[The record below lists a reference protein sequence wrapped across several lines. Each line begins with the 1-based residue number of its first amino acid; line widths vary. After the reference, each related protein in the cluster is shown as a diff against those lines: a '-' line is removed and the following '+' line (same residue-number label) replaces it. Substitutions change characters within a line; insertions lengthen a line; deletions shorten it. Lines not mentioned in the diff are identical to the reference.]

1 MSDNNNNLQSS
12 RSNNSGNDNDN
23 GNNSS
28 DNLAT
33 DSTTRQKSNST
44 DKSLTHTV
52 LDKGGEV
59 REGEELDAQA
69 VTIWLREQGV
79 EVVGEPVVT
88 QFSGG
93 ASNWTYRLQYANQDL
108 ILRRPP
114 KGTKAKSA
122 HDMVREY
129 TVQKALVEV
138 YPYVPK
144 MIALCTDEAVIGA
157 DFYVM
162 ERMEG
167 IIPRANLPK
176 EIDFDT
182 SQTHEL
188 CTNVID
194 ALIKLHQVDYQQHPE
209 LVALGRGEGYCERQ
223 VSGWDKRYVKAKTP
237 NVPSFAVVR
246 QWLANHTPK
255 DSNTCVIH
263 NDWRFDN
270 VILAADDPTQV
281 IGVLDW
287 EMATLGDPL
296 MDLGSALAYWI
307 EADDNIIM
315 QQSRRQPTHLAGM
328 MTRDEVVEYYLAQTG
343 LELDNWTF
351 YEVFG
356 LFRLAGIVQQIYY
369 RFYHKQTSN
378 PAFKNFWIIVH
389 VLHAK
394 CLKLI
399 AKYEG
404 DALFMN
410 YVQPHLA
417 DRGIDATTIEQLPG
431 PLQAVIKS
439 VLPKAYFAPAAAI
452 EQDAKAIDK

>member
-1 MSDNNNNLQSS
+1 MATANQSK
-12 RSNNSGNDNDN
+12 
-23 GNNSS
+23 
-28 DNLAT
+28 
-33 DSTTRQKSNST
+33 TTIKEVAN
-44 DKSLTHTV
+44 KI

-59 REGEELDAQA
+59 REGEELDAKA
-69 VTIWLREQGV
+69 VSSWLRAQSVDIE
-79 EVVGEPVVT
+79 GEPTVT

-93 ASNWTYRLQYANQDL
+93 ASNWTYRLQYEGEGKSQDL

-114 KGTKAKSA
+114 RGTKAKSA

-129 TVQKALVEV
+129 TVQKSLEDA

-144 MIALCTDEAVIGA
+144 MVALCTDEDVIGA

-176 EIDFDT
+176 GIDLDVE
-182 SQTHEL
+182 QTRAL

-194 ALIKLHQVDYQQHPE
+194 ALVDLHQVDYKKHPD
-209 LVALGRGEGYCERQ
+209 LVNLGRGEGYCERQ
-223 VSGWDKRYVKAKTP
+223 VTGWDKRYVKAKTP
-237 NVPSFAVVR
+237 NVPSFGLVR
-246 QWLANHTPK
+246 QWLSKHTPA
-255 DSNTCVIH
+255 DSKTCLIH

-270 VILAADDPTQV
+270 VILDAANPTKV

-296 MDLGSALAYWI
+296 MDLGSALAYWV
-307 EADDNIIM
+307 EEDDNIIM
-315 QQSRRQPTHLAGM
+315 QQSRRQPTHLEGM
-328 MTRDEVVEYYLAQTG
+328 MTRDEVVDYYLKQSG
-343 LELDNWTF
+343 LKIDNWTF

-369 RFYHKQTSN
+369 RYYNKQTTN
-378 PAFKNFWIIVH
+378 PAFKNFWLIVH

-399 AKYEG
+399 AQYEG
-404 DALFMN
+404 EALFN
-410 YVQPHLA
+410 TYVQPQLKEI
-417 DRGIDATTIEQLPG
+417 GIDAATIEQLPAPVQKVVKG
-431 PLQAVIKS
+431 I
-439 VLPKAYFAPAAAI
+439 LPKGYFTKAPQSSD
-452 EQDAKAIDK
+452 E

>member
-1 MSDNNNNLQSS
+1 MATDNHANNT
-12 RSNNSGNDNDN
+12 DNDVQTLN
-23 GNNSS
+23 
-28 DNLAT
+28 
-33 DSTTRQKSNST
+33 K
-44 DKSLTHTV
+44 V

-69 VTIWLREQGV
+69 VSNWLREQGV
-79 EVVGEPVVT
+79 DIEGEPTVT

-93 ASNWTYRLQYANQDL
+93 ASNWTYRLQYEGEGTDQDL

-129 TVQKALVEV
+129 TVQKALKDA

-144 MIALCTDEAVIGA
+144 MVALCTDESVIGA

-176 EIDFDT
+176 GIDLDVE
-182 SQTHEL
+182 QTRAL

-194 ALIKLHQVDYQQHPE
+194 ALVDLHQVDYKEHPD
-209 LVALGRGEGYCERQ
+209 LVNLGRGEGYCERQ
-223 VSGWDKRYVKAKTP
+223 VTGWDKRYVKAKTP
-237 NVPSFAVVR
+237 NVPSFGLVR
-246 QWLANHTPK
+246 QWLSKHTPA
-255 DSNTCVIH
+255 DSKTCLIH

-270 VILAADDPTQV
+270 VILDAADPTKV

-296 MDLGSALAYWI
+296 MDLGSALAYWV
-307 EADDNIIM
+307 EEDDNIIM
-315 QQSRRQPTHLAGM
+315 QQSRRQPTHLEGM
-328 MTRDEVVEYYLAQTG
+328 MTRDEVVDYYLKQSG
-343 LELDNWTF
+343 LKIDNWTF

-369 RFYHKQTSN
+369 RYYNKQTTN
-378 PAFKNFWIIVH
+378 PVFKNFWLIVH

-399 AKYEG
+399 AQYEG
-404 DALFMN
+404 EALFN
-410 YVQPHLA
+410 TYVQPQLKEI
-417 DRGIDATTIEQLPG
+417 GIDAATIEQLPAPVQKVVKG
-431 PLQAVIKS
+431 I
-439 VLPKAYFAPAAAI
+439 LPKGYFTKAPQSSD
-452 EQDAKAIDK
+452 E

>member
-1 MSDNNNNLQSS
+1 MATDNHANNT
-12 RSNNSGNDNDN
+12 DNDDQTLN
-23 GNNSS
+23 
-28 DNLAT
+28 
-33 DSTTRQKSNST
+33 K
-44 DKSLTHTV
+44 V

-59 REGEELDAQA
+59 REGEERDAQA
-69 VTIWLREQGV
+69 GSNWLREQGV
-79 EVVGEPVVT
+79 DIEGEPTVT

-93 ASNWTYRLQYANQDL
+93 ASNWTYRLQYEGEGKSQDL

-129 TVQKALVEV
+129 TVQKALKDA

-144 MIALCTDEAVIGA
+144 MVALCTDENVIGA

-176 EIDFDT
+176 GIDLDVE
-182 SQTHEL
+182 QTRAL

-194 ALIKLHQVDYQQHPE
+194 ALVDLHQVDYKEHPD
-209 LVALGRGEGYCERQ
+209 LVNLGRGEGYCERQ
-223 VSGWDKRYVKAKTP
+223 VTGWDKRYIKAKTP
-237 NVPSFAVVR
+237 NVPSFGLVR
-246 QWLANHTPK
+246 QWLSKHTPA
-255 DSNTCVIH
+255 DSKTCLIH

-270 VILAADDPTQV
+270 VILDAADPTKV

-296 MDLGSALAYWI
+296 MDLGSALAYWV
-307 EADDNIIM
+307 EEDDNIIM
-315 QQSRRQPTHLAGM
+315 QQSRRQPTHLKGM
-328 MTRDEVVEYYLAQTG
+328 MTRDEVVDYYLKQSG
-343 LELDNWTF
+343 LKIDNWTF

-369 RFYHKQTSN
+369 RYYNKQTTN
-378 PAFKNFWIIVH
+378 PAFKNFWLIVH

-399 AKYEG
+399 AQYEG
-404 DALFMN
+404 EALFN
-410 YVQPHLA
+410 TYVQPQLKEI
-417 DRGIDATTIEQLPG
+417 GIDAATIEQLPAPVQKVVKG
-431 PLQAVIKS
+431 I
-439 VLPKAYFAPAAAI
+439 LPKGYFA
-452 EQDAKAIDK
+452 KAPQSSDE

>member
-1 MSDNNNNLQSS
+1 MATANNAKN
-12 RSNNSGNDNDN
+12 SNNKT
-23 GNNSS
+23 S
-28 DNLAT
+28 DKVL
-33 DSTTRQKSNST
+33 
-44 DKSLTHTV
+44 DKV
-52 LDKGGEV
+52 LDKGGAV
-59 REGEELDAQA
+59 REGEELDAKA
-69 VTIWLREQGV
+69 VSEWLRAQGV
-79 EVVGEPVVT
+79 EIEGAPTVT

-93 ASNWTYRLQYANQDL
+93 ASNWTYRLQYENKSSDNSQDL

-129 TVQKALVEV
+129 TVQKSLENV

-144 MIALCTDEAVIGA
+144 MVALCTDEAVIGA

-176 EIDFDT
+176 GVDLDEE
-182 SQTHEL
+182 QTRTL

-194 ALIKLHQVDYQQHPE
+194 ALVELHQVDYEEHPD
-209 LVALGRGEGYCERQ
+209 LVSLGRGDGYCQRQ

-237 NVPSFAVVR
+237 NVPSFALVR
-246 QWLANHTPK
+246 QWLGKHTPA
-255 DSNTCVIH
+255 DSKTCVIH

-270 VILAADDPTQV
+270 VILAADDPTKV

-307 EADDNIIM
+307 EEDDNIIM
-315 QQSRRQPTHLAGM
+315 QQSRRQPTHLKGM
-328 MTRDEVVEYYLAQTG
+328 MTRDEVVAYYLEQTG
-343 LELDNWTF
+343 LEIDNWTF

-369 RFYHKQTSN
+369 RYYHKQTTN

-399 AKYEG
+399 AQYEG
-404 DALFMN
+404 EALFTSH
-410 YVQPHLA
+410 VQPHLQ
-417 DRGIDATTIEQLPG
+417 DMGVDAATVEQLPN
-431 PLQAVIKS
+431 PVQTVIKGI
-439 VLPKAYFAPAAAI
+439 LPKSYFAQTTQKP
-452 EQDAKAIDK
+452 EE

>member
-1 MSDNNNNLQSS
+1 M
-12 RSNNSGNDNDN
+12 
-23 GNNSS
+23 
-28 DNLAT
+28 AT
-33 DSTTRQKSNST
+33 DNPANHSD
-44 DKSLTHTV
+44 DKNTEINHKI
-52 LDKGGEV
+52 LDKGGDV
-59 REGEELDAQA
+59 RDGEALDAKA
-69 VTIWLREQGV
+69 VSTWLRAQRV
-79 EVVGEPVVT
+79 DIQGEPSVT

-93 ASNWTYRLQYANQDL
+93 ASNWTYRLQYEGEDKSQDL

-129 TVQKALVEV
+129 TVQKALTDA

-144 MIALCTDEAVIGA
+144 MVALCTDEAVIGA

-162 ERMEG
+162 ERMAG

-176 EIDFDT
+176 GVELDAA
-182 SQTHEL
+182 QTRAL

-194 ALIKLHQVDYQQHPE
+194 ALIKLHQVDYTKHPD
-209 LVALGRGEGYCERQ
+209 LVSLGRGAGYCARQ

-237 NVPSFAVVR
+237 NVPSFALVR
-246 QWLANHTPK
+246 QWLHKHTPA
-255 DSNTCVIH
+255 DSKTCLIH

-270 VILAADDPTQV
+270 VILAANDPTQV

-315 QQSRRQPTHLAGM
+315 QQSRRQPTHLKGM
-328 MTRDEVVEYYLAQTG
+328 MTRDEVVTYYLEKTD
-343 LELDNWTF
+343 LKIDNWTF

-369 RFYHKQTSN
+369 RYYHKQTTN
-378 PAFKNFWIIVH
+378 PAFQNFWIIVH

-399 AKYEG
+399 AQYEG
-404 DALFMN
+404 EALFISR
-410 YVQPHLA
+410 VQPHLQ
-417 DRGIDATTIEQLPG
+417 DMGVDAATIEQLPN
-431 PLQAVIKS
+431 PVQAVIKAI
-439 VLPKAYFAPAAAI
+439 LPKSYFVPTTHQPEAP
-452 EQDAKAIDK
+452 EK

>member
-1 MSDNNNNLQSS
+1 M
-12 RSNNSGNDNDN
+12 
-23 GNNSS
+23 
-28 DNLAT
+28 AT
-33 DSTTRQKSNST
+33 DTQNTEDNAKSNQQPEPSA
-44 DKSLTHTV
+44 V
-52 LDKGGEV
+52 LDKGGKV
-59 REGEELDAQA
+59 REGEELDASA
-69 VTIWLREQGV
+69 VSDWLREQGV
-79 EVVGEPVVT
+79 DIQGKPTVT

-93 ASNWTYRLQYANQDL
+93 ASNWTYRLEYDNQDL

-129 TVQKALVEV
+129 TVQKALKDA

-144 MIALCTDEAVIGA
+144 MIALCTDEDIIGA

-176 EIDFDT
+176 EIDFDPK
-182 SQTHEL
+182 QTREL

-194 ALIKLHQVDYQQHPE
+194 ALIELHQVDYTEHAD
-209 LVALGRGEGYCERQ
+209 LVNLGRGEGYCERQ
-223 VSGWDKRYVKAKTP
+223 VTGWDKRYVKAKTP
-237 NVPSFAVVR
+237 NVPSFGIVR
-246 QWLANHTPK
+246 QWLNKHTPE
-255 DSNTCVIH
+255 DSKTCIIH

-270 VILAADDPTQV
+270 VILAADNPTEV

-315 QQSRRQPTHLAGM
+315 QQSRRQPTHLKGM
-328 MTRDEVVEYYLAQTG
+328 MTRDEVVNYYLEKTG
-343 LELDNWTF
+343 LEIDNWTF

-356 LFRLAGIVQQIYY
+356 LFRLAGIIQQIYY
-369 RFYHKQTSN
+369 RYYNKQTKN
-378 PAFKNFWIIVH
+378 PAFKNFWLIVH
-389 VLHAK
+389 VLNAK

-399 AKYEG
+399 AQYEG
-404 DALFMN
+404 EALFMTH
-410 YVQPHLA
+410 VQPRLEE
-417 DRGIDATTIEQLPG
+417 RGMDKAAIEQLPEPVQKLVKSILPKG
-431 PLQAVIKS
+431 YFESTSKS
-439 VLPKAYFAPAAAI
+439 VD
-452 EQDAKAIDK
+452 E

>member
-1 MSDNNNNLQSS
+1 MVDSNKHSESEHSD
-12 RSNNSGNDNDN
+12 
-23 GNNSS
+23 
-28 DNLAT
+28 T
-33 DSTTRQKSNST
+33 DSK
-44 DKSLTHTV
+44 V
-52 LDKGGEV
+52 LDKGGEI
-59 REGEELDAQA
+59 REGEELDAAA
-69 VTIWLREQGV
+69 VSIWLRDQGIDIK
-79 EVVGEPVVT
+79 GKPVVT

-93 ASNWTYRLQYANQDL
+93 ASNWTYRLEYDNQDL

-122 HDMVREY
+122 HDMVREF
-129 TVQKALVEV
+129 TVQKALEDA

-144 MIALCTDEAVIGA
+144 MIALCTDENIIGA
-157 DFYVM
+157 NFYVM

-176 EIDFDT
+176 EIELSVT
-182 SQTHEL
+182 QTRAL

-194 ALIKLHQVDYQQHPE
+194 ALVELHQVDYRDHPD
-209 LVALGRGEGYCERQ
+209 LVELGRGEGYCERQ
-223 VSGWDKRYVKAKTP
+223 VSGWNKRYVKAKTP
-237 NVPSFAVVR
+237 NVPSFALVR
-246 QWLANHTPK
+246 QWLTTHTPSDIK
-255 DSNTCVIH
+255 TCVIH

-270 VILAADDPTQV
+270 VILNADNPTEV

-307 EADDNIIM
+307 EVDDNVIM
-315 QQSRRQPTHLAGM
+315 QQSRRQPTHLKGM
-328 MTRDEVVEYYLAQTG
+328 MTRDEVVDYYLKQTG
-343 LELDNWTF
+343 LKVDNWTF

-356 LFRLAGIVQQIYY
+356 LFRLAGIIQQIYY
-369 RFYHKQTSN
+369 RYYHKQTKN

-404 DALFMN
+404 EALFTSR
-410 YVQPHLA
+410 VQPHLQEI
-417 DRGIDATTIEQLPG
+417 GVDAAMVEQLPS
-431 PLQAVIKS
+431 PIQKVIRS
-439 VLPKAYFAPAAAI
+439 VLPKGYFESESNKSA
-452 EQDAKAIDK
+452 DS

>member
-1 MSDNNNNLQSS
+1 MATDNHANNT
-12 RSNNSGNDNDN
+12 DNDHQTL
-23 GNNSS
+23 S
-28 DNLAT
+28 
-33 DSTTRQKSNST
+33 K
-44 DKSLTHTV
+44 V

-59 REGEELDAQA
+59 REGEELDAQ
-69 VTIWLREQGV
+69 VVSNWLREQGV
-79 EVVGEPVVT
+79 DIEGEPTVT

-93 ASNWTYRLQYANQDL
+93 ASNWTYRLQYEGEGKSQDL

-129 TVQKALVEV
+129 TVQKALKDA

-144 MIALCTDEAVIGA
+144 MVALCTDENVIGA

-176 EIDFDT
+176 GIDLDVE
-182 SQTHEL
+182 QTRAL

-194 ALIKLHQVDYQQHPE
+194 ALVDLHQVDYKEHPD
-209 LVALGRGEGYCERQ
+209 LVSLGRGEGYCERQ
-223 VSGWDKRYVKAKTP
+223 VTGWDKRYVKAKTP
-237 NVPSFAVVR
+237 NVPSFGLVR
-246 QWLANHTPK
+246 QWLSKHTPA
-255 DSNTCVIH
+255 DSKTCLIH

-270 VILAADDPTQV
+270 VILDAADPTKV

-296 MDLGSALAYWI
+296 MDLGSALAYWV
-307 EADDNIIM
+307 EEDDNIIM
-315 QQSRRQPTHLAGM
+315 QQSRRQPTHLEGM
-328 MTRDEVVEYYLAQTG
+328 MTRDEVVDYYLKQSG
-343 LELDNWTF
+343 LKIDNWTF

-369 RFYHKQTSN
+369 RYYNKQTTN
-378 PAFKNFWIIVH
+378 PAFKNFWLIVH

-399 AKYEG
+399 AQYEG
-404 DALFMN
+404 EALFN
-410 YVQPHLA
+410 TYVQPQLKEI
-417 DRGIDATTIEQLPG
+417 GIDAATIEQLPTPVQKVVKG
-431 PLQAVIKS
+431 I
-439 VLPKAYFAPAAAI
+439 LPKGYFA
-452 EQDAKAIDK
+452 KAPQSSDE

>member
-1 MSDNNNNLQSS
+1 MATEHHANHTDTDNQTVN
-12 RSNNSGNDNDN
+12 
-23 GNNSS
+23 
-28 DNLAT
+28 
-33 DSTTRQKSNST
+33 K
-44 DKSLTHTV
+44 V

-59 REGEELDAQA
+59 REGEELDAKA
-69 VTIWLREQGV
+69 VSDWLREQGV
-79 EVVGEPVVT
+79 DVEGDPTVT

-93 ASNWTYRLQYANQDL
+93 ASNWTYRLQYEGEGDSQDL

-129 TVQKALVEV
+129 TVQKALKDA

-144 MIALCTDEAVIGA
+144 MVALCTDEDVIGA

-176 EIDFDT
+176 GVDLNEA
-182 SQTHEL
+182 QTREL

-194 ALIKLHQVDYQQHPE
+194 ALIELHEVDYTKYPD
-209 LVALGRGEGYCERQ
+209 LVNLGRGEGYCERQ
-223 VSGWDKRYVKAKTP
+223 VTGWDKRYVKAKTP
-237 NVPSFAVVR
+237 NVPSFALVR
-246 QWLANHTPK
+246 QWLGKHTPA
-255 DSNTCVIH
+255 DSKTCLIH

-270 VILAADDPTQV
+270 VILAADDPTKV

-307 EADDNIIM
+307 EEDDNIIM
-315 QQSRRQPTHLAGM
+315 QQSRRQPTHLKGM
-328 MTRDEVVEYYLAQTG
+328 MTRDEVVTYYLEKTG
-343 LELDNWTF
+343 LKIDNWTF

-369 RFYHKQTSN
+369 RYYNKQTSN

-399 AKYEG
+399 AQYEG
-404 DALFMN
+404 EALFISH
-410 YVQPHLA
+410 VQPHLQ
-417 DRGIDATTIEQLPG
+417 DMGVDASMIEQLPS
-431 PLQAVIKS
+431 PIQTVIKS
-439 VLPKAYFAPAAAI
+439 ILPKSYFG
-452 EQDAKAIDK
+452 QSNSKAKE

>member
-1 MSDNNNNLQSS
+1 MATDNHANNT
-12 RSNNSGNDNDN
+12 DNDHQTLN
-23 GNNSS
+23 K
-28 DNLAT
+28 A
-33 DSTTRQKSNST
+33 
-44 DKSLTHTV
+44 

-69 VTIWLREQGV
+69 VSNWLREQGV
-79 EVVGEPVVT
+79 DIEGEPTVT

-93 ASNWTYRLQYANQDL
+93 ASNWTYRLQYEGEGKSQDL

-129 TVQKALVEV
+129 TVQKALKDA

-144 MIALCTDEAVIGA
+144 MVALCTDESVIGA

-176 EIDFDT
+176 GIDLDVE
-182 SQTHEL
+182 QTRAL

-194 ALIKLHQVDYQQHPE
+194 ALVDLHQVDYKEHPD
-209 LVALGRGEGYCERQ
+209 LVNLGRGEGYCERQ
-223 VSGWDKRYVKAKTP
+223 VTGWDKRYVKAKTP
-237 NVPSFAVVR
+237 NVPSFGLVR
-246 QWLANHTPK
+246 QWLSKHTPA
-255 DSNTCVIH
+255 DSKTCLIH

-270 VILAADDPTQV
+270 VILDAADPTKV

-296 MDLGSALAYWI
+296 MDLGSALAYWV
-307 EADDNIIM
+307 EEDDNIIM
-315 QQSRRQPTHLAGM
+315 QQSRRQPTHLKGM
-328 MTRDEVVEYYLAQTG
+328 MTRDEVVDYYLQQSG
-343 LELDNWTF
+343 LKIDNWTF

-369 RFYHKQTSN
+369 RYYHKQTTN
-378 PAFKNFWIIVH
+378 PAFKNFWLIVH

-399 AKYEG
+399 AQYEG
-404 DALFMN
+404 EALFN
-410 YVQPHLA
+410 TYVQPQLKEI
-417 DRGIDATTIEQLPG
+417 GIDAATIEQLPTPVQKVVKG
-431 PLQAVIKS
+431 I
-439 VLPKAYFAPAAAI
+439 LPKGYFA
-452 EQDAKAIDK
+452 KAPQSSDE

>member
-1 MSDNNNNLQSS
+1 MST
-12 RSNNSGNDNDN
+12 
-23 GNNSS
+23 NSS
-28 DNLAT
+28 ADNT
-33 DSTTRQKSNST
+33 GINNTQINNK
-44 DKSLTHTV
+44 V
-52 LDKGGEV
+52 LDKGGAV
-59 REGEELDAQA
+59 REGEELNTQA
-69 VTIWLREQGV
+69 VSEWLRSQGV
-79 EVVGEPVVT
+79 DVVGAPTVT

-93 ASNWTYRLQYANQDL
+93 ASNWTYRLQYESGEKSQDL

-129 TVQKALVEV
+129 TVQKALKDA

-144 MIALCTDEAVIGA
+144 MIALCTDEDVIGA
-157 DFYVM
+157 DFYIM

-176 EIDFDT
+176 GVDLDRD
-182 SQTHEL
+182 QTRAL

-194 ALIKLHQVDYQQHPE
+194 ALIELHQVDYEQHPD
-209 LVALGRGEGYCERQ
+209 LMSLGRGEGYCERQ

-237 NVPSFAVVR
+237 NVPSFALVR
-246 QWLANHTPK
+246 QWLGRHTPA
-255 DSNTCVIH
+255 DSKTCVIH

-270 VILAADDPTQV
+270 VILEANEPTKV

-307 EADDNIIM
+307 EEDDNIIM
-315 QQSRRQPTHLAGM
+315 QQSRRQPTHLEGM
-328 MTRDEVVEYYLAQTG
+328 MTRKEVVDYYLEKTG
-343 LELDNWTF
+343 LEIDNWTF

-369 RFYHKQTSN
+369 RYYNKQTSN

-389 VLHAK
+389 ALHAK

-399 AKYEG
+399 AQYEG
-404 DALFMN
+404 EALFTSR
-410 YVQPHLA
+410 VQPHLQDA
-417 DRGIDATTIEQLPG
+417 GIDAATIEQLPS
-431 PLQAVIKS
+431 PVQSVIKS
-439 VLPKAYFAPAAAI
+439 VLPKSYFA
-452 EQDAKAIDK
+452 QVTNDAEK

>member
-1 MSDNNNNLQSS
+1 M
-12 RSNNSGNDNDN
+12 
-23 GNNSS
+23 
-28 DNLAT
+28 AT
-33 DSTTRQKSNST
+33 DNKGNLPSGDKAVDQK
-44 DKSLTHTV
+44 V
-52 LDKGGEV
+52 LDQGGQI
-59 REGEELDAQA
+59 RDGEELDTAA
-69 VTIWLREQGV
+69 VSIWLRNQGV
-79 EVVGEPVVT
+79 DIKGSPIVT

-93 ASNWTYRLQYANQDL
+93 ASNWTYRLEYDNQDL

-129 TVQKALVEV
+129 TVQKALKDA

-144 MIALCTDEAVIGA
+144 MVALCTDEDIIGA

-176 EIDFDT
+176 GVELDKL
-182 SQTHEL
+182 QTRAL

-194 ALIKLHQVDYQQHPE
+194 ALVELHQVDYAEHPD
-209 LVALGRGEGYCERQ
+209 LVELGRGEGYCERQ
-223 VSGWDKRYVKAKTP
+223 VSGWNKRYVKAKTP
-237 NVPSFAVVR
+237 NVPSYALVR
-246 QWLANHTPK
+246 QWLTTHTPS
-255 DSNTCVIH
+255 DSKTCVIH

-270 VILAADDPTQV
+270 VILNADNPTEV

-315 QQSRRQPTHLAGM
+315 QQSRRQPTHLKGM
-328 MTRDEVVEYYLAQTG
+328 MTRDEVVDYYLKQTG
-343 LELDNWTF
+343 LEVDNWTF

-369 RFYHKQTSN
+369 RYYHKQTKN

-404 DALFMN
+404 EALFTRR
-410 YVQPHLA
+410 VQPHLQEI
-417 DRGIDATTIEQLPG
+417 GVDAAMVEQLPA
-431 PLQAVIKS
+431 PIQKVVKS
-439 VLPKAYFAPAAAI
+439 VLPKGYFESAS
-452 EQDAKAIDK
+452 DKFIDS

>member
-1 MSDNNNNLQSS
+1 MTANDKAAA
-12 RSNNSGNDNDN
+12 NDN
-23 GNNSS
+23 
-28 DNLAT
+28 T
-33 DSTTRQKSNST
+33 TSTKKV
-44 DKSLTHTV
+44 DKV
-52 LDKGGEV
+52 LDKGGAV

-69 VTIWLREQGV
+69 ISAWLRDQGI
-79 EVVGEPVVT
+79 EVTGDPIVT
-88 QFSGG
+88 QFAGG
-93 ASNWTYRLQYANQDL
+93 ASNWTYRLQYDVEPENANNSQDL

-129 TVQKALVEV
+129 TVQQALAAD

-144 MIALCTDEAVIGA
+144 MIALCTDDTVIGA
-157 DFYVM
+157 DFYIM

-176 EIDFDT
+176 DIDLDAI
-182 SQTHEL
+182 QTRQL

-194 ALIKLHQVDYQQHPE
+194 ALIELHQVDYSDNPD

-223 VSGWDKRYVKAKTP
+223 VSGWDRRYVKAKTP
-237 NVPSFAVVR
+237 NVPSFALVR
-246 QWLANHTPK
+246 QWLNNHIPA
-255 DSNTCVIH
+255 DSATCVIH

-270 VILAADDPTQV
+270 VVLDANDPTQV

-296 MDLGSALAYWI
+296 MDLGCALAYWI

-315 QQSRRQPTHLAGM
+315 QQSRRQPTHLKGM
-328 MTRDEVVEYYLAQTG
+328 MTRDEVVEYYLNQTG
-343 LELDNWTF
+343 LQIDNWAF

-369 RFYHKQTSN
+369 RYYHKQTSN

-399 AKYEG
+399 AKHEG
-404 DALFMN
+404 DALFMTHI
-410 YVQPHLA
+410 QPQLQ
-417 DRGIDATTIEQLPG
+417 DRGIDVASIDKLPS
-431 PLQAVIKS
+431 PVKAVIKS
-439 VLPKAYFAPAAAI
+439 ILPKSYI
-452 EQDAKAIDK
+452 EQLSKPADE

>member
-1 MSDNNNNLQSS
+1 M
-12 RSNNSGNDNDN
+12 
-23 GNNSS
+23 
-28 DNLAT
+28 AT
-33 DSTTRQKSNST
+33 DHSASSTNGKNKPADVDNQI
-44 DKSLTHTV
+44 
-52 LDKGGEV
+52 LDKGGDV
-59 REGEELDAQA
+59 RDGEALDAEA
-69 VTIWLREQGV
+69 VSIWLRDQGIDIQ
-79 EVVGEPVVT
+79 GEPIVT

-93 ASNWTYRLQYANQDL
+93 ASNWTYRLQYDNQDL

-129 TVQKALVEV
+129 TVQKALKDA

-144 MIALCTDEAVIGA
+144 MMALCTDEAVIGA

-162 ERMEG
+162 ERLEG

-176 EIDFDT
+176 GVDLDT
-182 SQTHEL
+182 AQTRAL

-194 ALIKLHQVDYQQHPE
+194 ALIELHQVDYEKHPD
-209 LVALGRGEGYCERQ
+209 LVNLARGEGYCARQ

-237 NVPSFAVVR
+237 NVPSFALVR
-246 QWLANHTPK
+246 QWLGKHTPA
-255 DSNTCVIH
+255 DSKTCVIH

-270 VILAADDPTQV
+270 VILDADDPTKV

-307 EADDNIIM
+307 EEDDNIIM

-328 MTRDEVVEYYLAQTG
+328 MTRDEVVAYYLKQTG
-343 LELDNWTF
+343 LEINNWAF

-369 RFYHKQTSN
+369 RYYHEQTTN

-394 CLKLI
+394 CLKVI
-399 AKYEG
+399 AQYEG
-404 DALFMN
+404 EALFTSC
-410 YVQPHLA
+410 VQPHLQ
-417 DRGIDATTIEQLPG
+417 DMGVDAATIGQLPS
-431 PLQAVIKS
+431 PIQAVIKGI
-439 VLPKAYFAPAAAI
+439 LPKSYFVKTSHQSQ
-452 EQDAKAIDK
+452 E

>member
-1 MSDNNNNLQSS
+1 MAT
-12 RSNNSGNDNDN
+12 
-23 GNNSS
+23 GNNKTINTEVA
-28 DNLAT
+28 DNI
-33 DSTTRQKSNST
+33 
-44 DKSLTHTV
+44 
-52 LDKGGEV
+52 LDKGGAV
-59 REGEELDAQA
+59 RDGEELDAQA
-69 VTIWLREQGV
+69 VSDWLRTQDIKV
-79 EVVGEPVVT
+79 IGEPIVT

-93 ASNWTYRLQYANQDL
+93 ASNWTYRLQYNKQDL

-129 TVQKALVEV
+129 TVQQALASD

-144 MIALCTDEAVIGA
+144 MIALCTDESVIGA
-157 DFYVM
+157 DFYIM
-162 ERMEG
+162 ERLEG

-176 EIDFDT
+176 EIELDST
-182 SQTHEL
+182 QTRQL

-194 ALIKLHQVDYQQHPE
+194 ALIELHQVNYSDNPE

-237 NVPSFAVVR
+237 NVPSFALVR
-246 QWLANHTPK
+246 QWLGKHIPAN
-255 DSNTCVIH
+255 SASCVIH

-270 VILAADDPTQV
+270 VILDANDPTQV

-296 MDLGSALAYWI
+296 MDLGCALAYWI

-315 QQSRRQPTHLAGM
+315 QQSRRQPTHLKGM
-328 MTRDEVVEYYLAQTG
+328 MTRDEVVEYYLERTNLQV
-343 LELDNWTF
+343 DNWTF

-369 RFYHKQTSN
+369 RYYHKQTQNS
-378 PAFKNFWIIVH
+378 AFKNFWIIVH

-399 AKYEG
+399 AQYEG
-404 DALFMN
+404 EALFTTH
-410 YVQPHLA
+410 VQPHLQ
-417 DRGIDATTIEQLPG
+417 DMGVDAATIEKLPN
-431 PLQAVIKS
+431 PVQSVIKGI
-439 VLPKAYFAPAAAI
+439 LPKGYFLTTS
-452 EQDAKAIDK
+452 EQSDEQNSK

>member
-1 MSDNNNNLQSS
+1 M
-12 RSNNSGNDNDN
+12 
-23 GNNSS
+23 
-28 DNLAT
+28 AT
-33 DSTTRQKSNST
+33 DKPNTEDSAKSKQQPELNA
-44 DKSLTHTV
+44 V

-69 VTIWLREQGV
+69 ISSWLRDQGV
-79 EVVGEPVVT
+79 DIQGEPTVT

-93 ASNWTYRLQYANQDL
+93 ASNWTYRLEYDNQDL

-129 TVQKALVEV
+129 TVQKALKDA

-144 MIALCTDEAVIGA
+144 MVALCTDDNIIGA

-176 EIDFDT
+176 EIDFDPV
-182 SQTHEL
+182 QTREL

-194 ALIKLHQVDYQQHPE
+194 ALIELHQVDYTEHTD
-209 LVALGRGEGYCERQ
+209 LVNLGRGEGYCERQ
-223 VSGWDKRYVKAKTP
+223 VTGWDKRYVKAKTP
-237 NVPSFAVVR
+237 NVPSFGIVR
-246 QWLANHTPK
+246 QWLNKHTPK
-255 DSNTCVIH
+255 DSKTCIIH

-270 VILAADDPTQV
+270 VILAADNPTEV

-315 QQSRRQPTHLAGM
+315 QQSRRQPTHLKGM
-328 MTRDEVVEYYLAQTG
+328 MTRDEVVDYYLEKTG
-343 LELDNWTF
+343 LEIANWTF

-369 RFYHKQTSN
+369 RYYNKQTKN
-378 PAFKNFWIIVH
+378 PAFKNFWLIVH
-389 VLHAK
+389 VLNAK

-399 AKYEG
+399 AQYEG
-404 DALFMN
+404 EALFMTH
-410 YVQPHLA
+410 VQPRLEEKGVDKA
-417 DRGIDATTIEQLPG
+417 AIEQLPEPVQKLVKSILPKG
-431 PLQAVIKS
+431 YFESTSKS
-439 VLPKAYFAPAAAI
+439 VD
-452 EQDAKAIDK
+452 E

>member
-1 MSDNNNNLQSS
+1 MAADNNTTVNNKILDQG
-12 RSNNSGNDNDN
+12 GN
-23 GNNSS
+23 
-28 DNLAT
+28 
-33 DSTTRQKSNST
+33 
-44 DKSLTHTV
+44 
-52 LDKGGEV
+52 V

-69 VTIWLREQGV
+69 VSAWLHEQNV
-79 EVVGEPVVT
+79 DISGEPTVT

-93 ASNWTYRLQYANQDL
+93 ASNWTYRLQYGDEGKGQDL

-129 TVQKALVEV
+129 TVQNALMDA

-144 MIALCTDEAVIGA
+144 MVALCNDESVIGA

-176 EIDFDT
+176 EIDLNPA
-182 SQTHEL
+182 QTHEL

-194 ALIKLHQVDYQQHPE
+194 ALIELHQVDYQDHPD
-209 LVALGRGEGYCERQ
+209 LVALGRGDGYCERQ

-237 NVPSFAVVR
+237 NVPSFALVR
-246 QWLANHTPK
+246 QWLGKHTPA
-255 DSNTCVIH
+255 DSTTCVIH

-270 VILAADDPTQV
+270 VILDATDPTKV

-315 QQSRRQPTHLAGM
+315 QQSRRQPTHLKGM
-328 MTRDEVVEYYLAQTG
+328 MTRDEVVEYYLERTG
-343 LELDNWTF
+343 LQIDNWTF

-369 RFYHKQTSN
+369 RYYNKQTTN

-404 DALFMN
+404 DALFTTR
-410 YVQPHLA
+410 VQPHLQ
-417 DRGIDATTIEQLPG
+417 DIGVDAGMVEQLPS
-431 PLQAVIKS
+431 PVQKVIKS
-439 VLPKAYFAPAAAI
+439 ILPKGYFD
-452 EQDAKAIDK
+452 QDTKLSDK

>member
-1 MSDNNNNLQSS
+1 MATDNHA
-12 RSNNSGNDNDN
+12 SNIDND
-23 GNNSS
+23 
-28 DNLAT
+28 D
-33 DSTTRQKSNST
+33 Q
-44 DKSLTHTV
+44 SLNRV

-69 VTIWLREQGV
+69 VSNWLREQGV
-79 EVVGEPVVT
+79 DIEGEPTVT

-93 ASNWTYRLQYANQDL
+93 ASNWTYRLQYEGEGKSQDL

-129 TVQKALVEV
+129 TVQKALKDA

-144 MIALCTDEAVIGA
+144 IVALCTDENVIGA

-176 EIDFDT
+176 GLDLDVE
-182 SQTHEL
+182 QTRAL

-194 ALIKLHQVDYQQHPE
+194 ALVDLHQVDYKEHPD
-209 LVALGRGEGYCERQ
+209 LVNLGRGEGYCERQ
-223 VSGWDKRYVKAKTP
+223 VTGWDKRYIKAKTP
-237 NVPSFAVVR
+237 NVPSFGLVR
-246 QWLANHTPK
+246 QWLSKHTPA
-255 DSNTCVIH
+255 DSKTCLIH

-270 VILAADDPTQV
+270 VILDAADPTKV

-296 MDLGSALAYWI
+296 MDLGSALAYWV
-307 EADDNIIM
+307 EEDDNIIM
-315 QQSRRQPTHLAGM
+315 QQSRRQPTHLKGM
-328 MTRDEVVEYYLAQTG
+328 MTRDEVVDYYLKQSG
-343 LELDNWTF
+343 LKIDNWTF

-369 RFYHKQTSN
+369 RYYNKQTTN
-378 PAFKNFWIIVH
+378 PAFKNFWLIVH

-399 AKYEG
+399 AQYEG
-404 DALFMN
+404 EALFN
-410 YVQPHLA
+410 TYVQPQLKEI
-417 DRGIDATTIEQLPG
+417 GIDTATIEQLPAPVQKVVKG
-431 PLQAVIKS
+431 I
-439 VLPKAYFAPAAAI
+439 LPKGYFA
-452 EQDAKAIDK
+452 KAPQSSDE

>member
-1 MSDNNNNLQSS
+1 MADNHQEGPLDDDKLVDAVVDRKVSDN
-12 RSNNSGNDNDN
+12 
-23 GNNSS
+23 
-28 DNLAT
+28 
-33 DSTTRQKSNST
+33 K
-44 DKSLTHTV
+44 V
-52 LDKGGEV
+52 LENKALDQGGEI
-59 REGEELDAQA
+59 REGEELDAAA
-69 VTIWLREQGV
+69 VSIWLREQGV
-79 EVVGEPVVT
+79 AVAGIPIVT

-93 ASNWTYRLQYANQDL
+93 ASNWTYRLEYDNHDL

-129 TVQKALVEV
+129 TVQKALKNT

-144 MIALCTDEAVIGA
+144 MIALCTDEDIIGA

-176 EIDFDT
+176 SLDLDAN
-182 SQTHEL
+182 QTRAL

-194 ALIKLHQVDYQQHPE
+194 ALIELHQVDYSDNSD
-209 LVALGRGEGYCERQ
+209 LVKLGRGNGYCERQ

-237 NVPSFAVVR
+237 NVPSFALVR
-246 QWLANHTPK
+246 QWLSTHTPS
-255 DSNTCVIH
+255 DSQTCVIH

-270 VILAADDPTQV
+270 VILDAKDPTQV

-315 QQSRRQPTHLAGM
+315 QQSRRQPTHLEGM
-328 MTRDEVVEYYLAQTG
+328 MTRDEVVEYYLKQTG
-343 LELDNWTF
+343 LKVDNWTF

-369 RFYHKQTSN
+369 RYYHKQTKN

-389 VLHAK
+389 ALHAK

-399 AKYEG
+399 AIYEG
-404 DALFMN
+404 EVLFTSRI
-410 YVQPHLA
+410 QPHLQE
-417 DRGIDATTIEQLPG
+417 RGIDAKMVAQLPA
-431 PLQAVIKS
+431 PIQKVIKG
-439 VLPKAYFAPAAAI
+439 VLPKGYFKSFADD
-452 EQDAKAIDK
+452 QSTDD

>member
-1 MSDNNNNLQSS
+1 M
-12 RSNNSGNDNDN
+12 
-23 GNNSS
+23 
-28 DNLAT
+28 AT
-33 DSTTRQKSNST
+33 DYSKSQTDDKNMSTKINSQI
-44 DKSLTHTV
+44 

-59 REGEELDAQA
+59 RDGEALDSKA
-69 VTIWLREQGV
+69 VSTWLRDQGV
-79 EVVGEPVVT
+79 DIQGEPTVT

-93 ASNWTYRLQYANQDL
+93 ASNWTYRLQYDNQDL

-129 TVQKALVEV
+129 TVQKALKDA

-144 MIALCTDEAVIGA
+144 MVALCTDEGVIGA

-176 EIDFDT
+176 GVDLDT
-182 SQTHEL
+182 AQTRDL

-194 ALIKLHQVDYQQHPE
+194 ALIELHQVDYKQHPD
-209 LVALGRGEGYCERQ
+209 LMSLGRGEGYCERQ

-237 NVPSFAVVR
+237 NVPSFALVR
-246 QWLANHTPK
+246 QWLGKHTPA
-255 DSNTCVIH
+255 DSKTCVIH

-270 VILAADDPTQV
+270 VILDANNPTEV

-307 EADDNIIM
+307 EEDDNIIM
-315 QQSRRQPTHLAGM
+315 QQSRRQPTHLKGM
-328 MTRDEVVEYYLAQTG
+328 MTRQEVVDYYLEQTG
-343 LELDNWTF
+343 LKIDNWTF

-369 RFYHKQTSN
+369 RYYNKQTTN

-399 AKYEG
+399 AQYEG
-404 DALFMN
+404 EALFVSH
-410 YVQPHLA
+410 VQPHLQ
-417 DRGIDATTIEQLPG
+417 DRGIDAATIEQLPG
-431 PLQAVIKS
+431 PVQSVIKGI
-439 VLPKAYFAPAAAI
+439 LPKSYFVPAPHKSA
-452 EQDAKAIDK
+452 EQTIK